1 MLYIIG
7 LGLNKNGI
15 SVEGLEIVKRC
26 KRVYLENYTVDF
38 PYSEGMVEEVIG
50 KKIIPADRKKVE
62 SLEIVDE
69 AKKMDVAL
77 LVYGAPLTATTHIS
91 LIEEAKKSRVKCKMI
106 YAGSVLDAVAETGL
120 QIYKFGKIASM
131 PMWKRNFEPTS
142 FMEIV
147 KENESINAHSL
158 ILMDISLHFKTA
170 IKQLKISAEKY
181 DVKLKKIL
189 VCQMLGT
196 KHKKIYYK
204 NVEEFEGE
212 QMKKPYCLVI
222 PSKLHFVEKDF
233 LKRFEE

>member
-15 SVEGLEIVKRC
+15 SVEGFEIVKRC

-38 PYSEGMVEEVIG
+38 PYSVGMLEEVLG
-50 KKIIPADRKKVE
+50 KKLILADREKVE
-62 SLEIVDE
+62 DLEIVDQ

-77 LVYGAPLTATTHIS
+77 LVYGSPLTATTHIT
-91 LIEEAKKSRVKCKMI
+91 LVEESRRSRVKCKII

-131 PMWKRNFEPTS
+131 PFWKKNFEPTS

-158 ILMDISLHFKTA
+158 ILVDIGLHFKTA
-170 IKQLKISAEKY
+170 IKQLKIAAEEHKI
-181 DVKLKKIL
+181 KLSKLL

-204 NVEEFEGE
+204 DIKEFEGE

-222 PSKLHFVEKDF
+222 PSKLHFVEKES
-233 LKRFEE
+233 LERFEG

>member
-77 LVYGAPLTATTHIS
+77 LVYGAPLTATPHIS

>member
-26 KRVYLENYTVDF
+26 KRVYLENYTVDL
-38 PYSEGMVEEVIG
+38 PYSEEMLEEVIG
-50 KKIIPADRKKVE
+50 KKIISADRGKVE
-62 SLEIVDE
+62 GLGIVDE

-77 LVYGAPLTATTHIS
+77 LVYGSPLTATTHIS
-91 LIEEAKKSRVKCKMI
+91 LIEEARKSRVKCKVI

-131 PMWKRNFEPTS
+131 PMWKKNFEPTS

-158 ILMDISLHFKTA
+158 ILIDISLHFKTA
-170 IKQLKISAEKY
+170 IKQLKIAAEEHQI
-181 DVKLKKIL
+181 KLKKIL

-204 NVEEFEGE
+204 DIKEFEGE
-212 QMKKPYCLVI
+212 QMKKPYCLII
-222 PSKLHFVEKDF
+222 PSKLHFVEEES
-233 LKRFEE
+233 LERFEG